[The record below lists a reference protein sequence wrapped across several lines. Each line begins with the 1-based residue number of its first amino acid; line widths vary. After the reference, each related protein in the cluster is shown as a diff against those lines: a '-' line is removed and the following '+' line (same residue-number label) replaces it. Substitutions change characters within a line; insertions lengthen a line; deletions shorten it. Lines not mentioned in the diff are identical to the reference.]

1 MHEQLIVA
9 NAFTPGAQ
17 AINKALRNLDKKKK
31 KVKTATP
38 LVHHGGPS
46 HLVF

>member
-17 AINKALRNLDKKKK
+17 AINKSAQKKARPAP
-31 KVKTATP
+31 V
-38 LVHHGGPS
+38 GGLS
-46 HLVF
+46 HLDF

>member
-17 AINKALRNLDKKKK
+17 AINKSLRNLDQKKKSSGTTYQPVTVTIVLK
-31 KVKTATP
+31 K
-38 LVHHGGPS
+38 
-46 HLVF
+46 